1 MLKPEDALR
10 NSGNPHSNNSSNAPA
25 KVTNNG
31 KTTPAA
37 ATTRKSSKT
46 SRCSG
51 SEHGFFRKAMPVMP
65 KPLAIICCLFN
76 ILFPGLGTLI
86 SSLSVFV
93 CASHGYDTNLKAFLV
108 NFLAFLLQLCS
119 AIIIFGWI
127 WSIKYGLL
135 FIQLASK
142 SNYS

>member
-10 NSGNPHSNNSSNAPA
+10 NNISGSQQKSNGRPQ
-25 KVTNNG
+25 TQ
-31 KTTPAA
+31 TTTT
-37 ATTRKSSKT
+37 TTRKSSKT
-46 SRCSG
+46 SRGSG

-65 KPLAIICCLFN
+65 KPLAIACCLLN

-86 SSLSVFV
+86 SSVSVFV
-93 CASHGYDTNLKAFLV
+93 CATHGYDTNVKAFLV

-135 FIQLASK
+135 FIQLAS
-142 SNYS
+142 N